1 MKSGDDAML
10 PCQKASSYA
19 WPIVGSIL
27 KIQEKCA
34 IVWAAI
40 ALVQCLMVLF
50 DKVRQNAEALR
61 HVGERALCD
70 ARKAGIP
77 IHYMDAAFGDDIIRE
92 FPDGHRE
99 RIPRG
104 GEGVVVAIGP
114 RR

>member
-1 MKSGDDAML
+1 ML
-10 PCQKASSYA
+10 PCQKASSFA
-19 WPIVGSIL
+19 WPSVGSIL
-27 KIQEKCA
+27 KIQEKYA
-34 IVWAAI
+34 ILWTVTAS
-40 ALVQCLMVLF
+40 VQYPMVLF

-61 HVGERALCD
+61 QVGERALCD

-104 GEGVVVAIGP
+104 GEGVVVAISP